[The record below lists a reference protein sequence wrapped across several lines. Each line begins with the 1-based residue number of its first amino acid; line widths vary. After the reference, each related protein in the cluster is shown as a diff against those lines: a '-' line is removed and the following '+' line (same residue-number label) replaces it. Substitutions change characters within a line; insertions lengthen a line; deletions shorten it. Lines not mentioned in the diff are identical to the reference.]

1 MILTF
6 VDAGVLIAA
15 FRGQGELGRRALNVL
30 SDPDRDYASSPFV
43 RLEVLPKPIYLRRE
57 IEVRFYNA
65 FFSSVSRWVESV
77 DDVVERAY
85 RIATSNG
92 LSGIDALHVAAAVL
106 VGADEL
112 VTTEKAGKPIHRVAD
127 IVVVSLYPI

>member
-30 SDPDRDYASSPFV
+30 SDPDREYASSPFV
-43 RLEVLPKPIYLRRE
+43 RLEVLPKPMYLRRE

-92 LSGIDALHVAAAVL
+92 LNGIDALHVAAAVL

-112 VTTEKAGKPIHRVAD
+112 VTTEKAGKPIHRVTD